1 MAKQAPQRA
10 VRRTA
15 RPPLEEDVGPR
26 LRAHRE
32 QRGLSLRE
40 LARRL
45 GVSPSAISQ
54 IETGKSRPSVS
65 TLYSIVSELGMSL
78 DELFGAPKPA
88 QPAAAAR
95 RGSSRSTAATWSEA
109 GGTARRAGRQPRDDR
124 PRVGRPLGTADAG
137 PGPRPGLPL
146 RHLRR
151 RRILERRQP
160 VDPPLGPRVRADPQR
175 HARGHGRL
183 RPLRPRP
190 GRLDLVRLHGAAPSD
205 ESRRRAR
212 ARRVGRGRP
221 PGRQPQ
227 TQVRRRAEL
236 PRARTGRARALP
248 RAAAWAAAP
257 SGRARPNPSRCSPR
271 RAAGSS
277 Q

>member
-10 VRRTA
+10 ARRSA

-26 LRAHRE
+26 LRAYRE

-78 DELFGAPKPA
+78 DELFGAPK
-88 QPAAAAR
+88 QPGCTTR
-95 RGSSRSTAATWSEA
+95 RGSSGSTTAAWSEA
-109 GGTARRAGRQPRDDR
+109 GGTARPAGRQPRDDR
-124 PRVGRPLGTADAG
+124 SRVGRPLGAADAG

-160 VDPPLGPRVRADPQR
+160 VDPPFGARVRADPQR

-221 PGRQPQ
+221 AGRQPQ
-227 TQVRRRAEL
+227 TQVRRRA
-236 PRARTGRARALP
+236 RAPEG
-248 RAAAWAAAP
+248 
-257 SGRARPNPSRCSPR
+257 
-271 RAAGSS
+271 
-277 Q
+277 

>member
-26 LRAHRE
+26 LRAYRE

-88 QPAAAAR
+88 PPAAPP
-95 RGSSRSTAATWSEA
+95 TAATPTPRPSGQKQAERHVERADSRATIDLESGVRWERLTPGPDHDLDFLFVTYDVGGSSSE
-109 GGTARRAGRQPRDDR
+109 GNRSIRHSGHEYGLILSGTLEVTVGFDHYVLGPGDSISFDSTVPHHLTNRGDEPVRGVWVVVGRQDDS
-124 PRVGRPLGTADAG
+124 
-137 PGPRPGLPL
+137 
-146 RHLRR
+146 RR
-151 RRILERRQP
+151 RRF
-160 VDPPLGPRVRADPQR
+160 D
-175 HARGHGRL
+175 
-183 RPLRPRP
+183 
-190 GRLDLVRLHGAAPSD
+190 
-205 ESRRRAR
+205 
-212 ARRVGRGRP
+212 
-221 PGRQPQ
+221 
-227 TQVRRRAEL
+227 AE
-236 PRARTGRARALP
+236 A
-248 RAAAWAAAP
+248 
-257 SGRARPNPSRCSPR
+257 SPE
-271 RAAGSS
+271 G
-277 Q
+277 

>member
-1 MAKQAPQRA
+1 MAKQVPQGS

-88 QPAAAAR
+88 PPAAPP
-95 RGSSRSTAATWSEA
+95 TPATPA
-109 GGTARRAGRQPRDDR
+109 
-124 PRVGRPLGTADAG
+124 
-137 PGPRPGLPL
+137 PRPPSGQKQAE
-146 RHLRR
+146 RHV
-151 RRILERRQP
+151 E
-160 VDPPLGPRVRADPQR
+160 RADSR
-175 HARGHGRL
+175 ATIELESGVRWERL
-183 RPLRPRP
+183 
-190 GRLDLVRLHGAAPSD
+190 
-205 ESRRRAR
+205 
-212 ARRVGRGRP
+212 
-221 PGRQPQ
+221 
-227 TQVRRRAEL
+227 T
-236 PRARTGRARALP
+236 RARTTTWTSSSSPTTSADP
-248 RAAAWAAAP
+248 RAKAT
-257 SGRARPNPSRCSPR
+257 GRSAT
-271 RAAGSS
+271 RATSTG
-277 Q
+277 